1 MTRYLQLK
9 GIITSIS
16 ESRTGGSGAASCTLL
31 FSIQGEDGNVFSFV
45 ISPSTYVLNQESFRP
60 GDTII
65 AFYDSLA
72 PMPLIYP
79 PSYQAVA
86 AIKPW
91 KEQSAML
98 DVFDQNLKNS
108 DNSLVLNLSP
118 ATNIRTQNG
127 QIFTGRLANQLL
139 LVLYTATTRS
149 LPPQTTPD
157 EVVVFCPVS

>member
-1 MTRYLQLK
+1 MTRYLPLK

-65 AFYDSLA
+65 AFYDSMA

-108 DNSLVLNLSP
+108 DNSLVLNLLPPISAHKTARFSP
-118 ATNIRTQNG
+118 AVSQISFCWSFILPQPEAFRRKPRRT
-127 QIFTGRLANQLL
+127 R
-139 LVLYTATTRS
+139 
-149 LPPQTTPD
+149 
-157 EVVVFCPVS
+157 

>member
-1 MTRYLQLK
+1 MTRYLPLK

-16 ESRTGGSGAASCTLL
+16 DSRTSVSDAAACTLV
-31 FSIQGEDGNVFSFV
+31 FSIQGEDGSIFSFV
-45 ISPSTYVLNQESFRP
+45 ISPSTYVLNQEPFRP

-86 AIKPW
+86 AVKPW
-91 KEQSAML
+91 GDQSAML
-98 DVFDQNLKNS
+98 DVFDQYQRNS

-127 QIFTGRLANQLL
+127 QIFTGRLANRLL

-157 EVVVFCPVS
+157 QVVVFCPVS

>member
-1 MTRYLQLK
+1 MTRYLPLK

-118 ATNIRTQNG
+118 AWISPQPWCGNCPDTAASASDKARTPPGSRNPR
-127 QIFTGRLANQLL
+127 F
-139 LVLYTATTRS
+139 
-149 LPPQTTPD
+149 PPQ
-157 EVVVFCPVS
+157 F